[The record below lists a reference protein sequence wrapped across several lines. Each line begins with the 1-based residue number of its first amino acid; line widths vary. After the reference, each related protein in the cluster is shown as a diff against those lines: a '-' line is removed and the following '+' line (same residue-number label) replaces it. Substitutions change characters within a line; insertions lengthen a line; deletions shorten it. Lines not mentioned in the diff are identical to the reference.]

1 MFVCLGTKKVEFIK
15 KDDDLRS
22 LISKCARHI
31 KLFRKR
37 KYLNQK

>member
-22 LISKCARHI
+22 LIPKGARHI
-31 KLFRKR
+31 NLFSKR